1 MPRKENATSEIHSK
15 RGTWKIVFRITNL
28 WFVRKAGVKC
38 AVEMVLMDQTG
49 SKIGATLSEDY
60 FAEFRHLLQHGKT
73 YVLENFSVVRST
85 REWRVSKSDYMLYFG
100 KPTRVTEEEC
110 LEIPENVYN
119 FTSFEDVI
127 VGEAKLDTLVD
138 IIDVVVNIIEQHTQ
152 SPPYRICLP
161 YRLDLS
167 KPYHTVEVTQ
177 GDAHSQSLFSQ
188 GSQGSP
194 LGRFLHNAKVVRLG
208 EIKPLTQDLYYLTV
222 GTVDEILVKDPWS
235 YDSYLYC
242 TYFVEA
248 KVFLATYCPNQE
260 GMKNMNSFPTCVDEL
275 IGKQLAL
282 RLKYRLQ
289 YRQCSVVDVS
299 ENEDI
304 ITAIKAKLSPSQN
317 VCIVLTNTKY
327 SPVGFLFNVIL

>member
-152 SPPYRICLP
+152 SPPYREC
-161 YRLDLS
+161 
-167 KPYHTVEVTQ
+167 
-177 GDAHSQSLFSQ
+177 G
-188 GSQGSP
+188 
-194 LGRFLHNAKVVRLG
+194 
-208 EIKPLTQDLYYLTV
+208 
-222 GTVDEILVKDPWS
+222 
-235 YDSYLYC
+235 YDSHCLGSYVAELGVVVDKNKIEKQPLIVML
-242 TYFVEA
+242 TLA
-248 KVFLATYCPNQE
+248 KIKLPTDCPNQE

>member
-28 WFVRKAGVKC
+28 WFVRKAGGKC

-152 SPPYRICLP
+152 SPPYRV
-161 YRLDLS
+161 
-167 KPYHTVEVTQ
+167 TVVLRDKNRSAAETRKQ
-177 GDAHSQSLFSQ
+177 L
-188 GSQGSP
+188 
-194 LGRFLHNAKVVRLG
+194 
-208 EIKPLTQDLYYLTV
+208 QD
-222 GTVDEILVKDPWS
+222 
-235 YDSYLYC
+235 
-242 TYFVEA
+242 
-248 KVFLATYCPNQE
+248 E